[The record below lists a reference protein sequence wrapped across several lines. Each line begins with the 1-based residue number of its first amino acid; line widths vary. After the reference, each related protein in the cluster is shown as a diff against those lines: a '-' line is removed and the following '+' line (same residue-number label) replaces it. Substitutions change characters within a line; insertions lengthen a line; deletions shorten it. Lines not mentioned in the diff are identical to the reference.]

1 MEEKTIWKL
10 TFILSFVFLFTWFIL
25 SLIVFGYNILA
36 ETFTFE
42 NIIIIWI
49 VSFWCSMI
57 ILDLI
62 NEL

>member
-25 SLIVFGYNILA
+25 SLIVFGYNILV
-36 ETFTFE
+36 ETFTVE
-42 NIIIIWI
+42 NVIIIWL

>member
-1 MEEKTIWKL
+1 MEEKTIWKY
-10 TFILSFVFLFTWFIL
+10 TFILSFIFLFIWFIL
-25 SLIVFGYNILA
+25 SLIVFGYNILV
-36 ETFTFE
+36 ETFTLD
-42 NIIIIWI
+42 NIIIIWL

>member
-42 NIIIIWI
+42 NIIIIWL

>member
-36 ETFTFE
+36 ETFTVE
-42 NIIIIWI
+42 NVIIIWL